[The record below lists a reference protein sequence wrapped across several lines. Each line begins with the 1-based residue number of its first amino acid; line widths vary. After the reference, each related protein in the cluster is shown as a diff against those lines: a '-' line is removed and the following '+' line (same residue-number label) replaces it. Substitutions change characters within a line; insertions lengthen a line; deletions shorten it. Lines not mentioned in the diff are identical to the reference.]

1 MEVAF
6 LHFSWDFTQ
15 ARQWYMRGKGTRG
28 ETEGYM
34 CRVNI
39 KDLEKLAAE
48 ERANRPQAASS
59 RGGAASSQKE
69 DFVAITGMLIDLS
82 SGPAVHK
89 TFGKWSREWEV
100 QAHAGDLNICYNH
113 KEVLVPFRGVIPE
126 AIFELIGED
135 TGLSKGPLGKAASVA
150 RETIFMRCPRACE
163 FPLPNKRAHFS
174 TAHHLTV
181 L

>member
-1 MEVAF
+1 
-6 LHFSWDFTQ
+6 
-15 ARQWYMRGKGTRG
+15 
-28 ETEGYM
+28 M
-34 CRVNI
+34 CIRDSI
-39 KDLEKLAAE
+39 KALEKLAAE

-59 RGGAASSQKE
+59 QGGAASSQKE
-69 DFVAITGMLIDLS
+69 DFVAIAGMLIDLS

-113 KEVLVPFRGVIPE
+113 KEVLVPFRGTIPE
-126 AIFELIGED
+126 AIFELIDED
-135 TGLSKGPLGKAASVA
+135 TGLSKGPLGSKAASVA